1 MVKKEFRVYSPL
13 STESVKEF
21 TKAAIKKS
29 NDGDSGERILL
40 EGIASTTSRDLHDE
54 IVAADAIESMAEQ
67 AIALNIHADHW
78 YGVEDVI
85 GAIKDASVED
95 KKLHIKFLIT
105 KKHTPD
111 IKDLLDTGVNLGLS
125 IGGYVTNY
133 DEKNRIINAIELYEI
148 SLTPMPAN
156 WDTFGTVTT
165 SKGLVQSN
173 CLSGACYAIVKT
185 LEENNDGDKTMV
197 SKSETHKE
205 EEESSGLTRDDVIQ
219 LFNELMAE
227 KEETIAQEITE
238 KVESQLESIVD
249 AKIAEALDEEKPAEE
264 EETPEEETKATEEE
278 DEEETPSEEDEDE
291 EEDKTKS
298 NDPTIDISVTND
310 LDIADII
317 GKSIEN
323 ALGDD
328 FADKV
333 AAKMFGDLD
342 KTRTTKGSKYK
353 QFQESMKSQE
363 EDGDDEDKVEKTT
376 YSTKETAEILLRKQK
391 AANPI
396 MAAALKNLE

>member
-1 MVKKEFRVYSPL
+1 MIKKEFKVYSPL
-13 STESVKEF
+13 TAKSVKEF
-21 TKAAIKKS
+21 TTKS
-29 NDGDSGERILL
+29 VDGDEERILL

-54 IVAADAIESMAEQ
+54 IVSSAAIDMMAEQ
-67 AIALNIHADHW
+67 ALALNIHASHW
-78 YGVEDVI
+78 YGLEDVI
-85 GAIKDASVED
+85 GAIKDADVED

-105 KKHTPD
+105 KKYTPD

-133 DEKNRIINAIELYEI
+133 DEKNRIINEIELYEI

-165 SKGLVQSN
+165 SKGLVEST
-173 CLSGACYAIVKT
+173 CIAGACHAIVKT
-185 LEENNDGDKTMV
+185 LDGDKNMET
-197 SKSETHKE
+197 KDETHK
-205 EEESSGLTRDDVIQ
+205 EEESSGLTQDDVIQ

-238 KVESQLESIVD
+238 KVESQLESIVE
-249 AKIAEALDEEKPAEE
+249 AKIAEALDEDSSSE
-264 EETPEEETKATEEE
+264 EETGEEETKATEEE
-278 DEEETPSEEDEDE
+278 DEEDEPQEEETTEEEEDEDE
-291 EEDKTKS
+291 DKTKS
-298 NDPTIDISVTND
+298 FNPDMITEIISKGID
-310 LDIADII
+310 
-317 GKSIEN
+317 N

-333 AAKMFGDLD
+333 AEKMFGKIDQ
-342 KTRTTKGSKYK
+342 TRGTEGSKYK
-353 QFQESMKSQE
+353 QFHESLQDEPQETP
-363 EDGDDEDKVEKTT
+363 VEKST
-376 YSTKETAEILLRKQK
+376 YSTKETAEILMKKQR

>member
-205 EEESSGLTRDDVIQ
+205 EEESSGLTQDDVIQ

-264 EETPEEETKATEEE
+264 EENPEEETKATEEV
-278 DEEETPSEEDEDE
+278 DEEENPSEEDEDE
-291 EEDKTKS
+291 EEETKEETKS
-298 NDPTIDISVTND
+298 ETAIDIAKMVSD
-310 LDIADII
+310 GIQ
-317 GKSIEN
+317 N